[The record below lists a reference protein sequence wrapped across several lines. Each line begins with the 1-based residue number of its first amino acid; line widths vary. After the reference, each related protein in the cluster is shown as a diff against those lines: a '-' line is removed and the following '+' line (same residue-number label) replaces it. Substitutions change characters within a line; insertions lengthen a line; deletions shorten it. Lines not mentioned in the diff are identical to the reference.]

1 MQGLKKQ
8 EKAEKNGLA
17 VQYDVDRLKTFTQG
31 LPFELT
37 GAQKVTN
44 EICRDL
50 RSRSICNDCFKV
62 TWGVGK
68 R

>member
-17 VQYDVDRLKTFTQG
+17 IQYDVDRLKTFTQG

-37 GAQKVTN
+37 GAQK
-44 EICRDL
+44 
-50 RSRSICNDCFKV
+50 K
-62 TWGVGK
+62 
-68 R
+68 